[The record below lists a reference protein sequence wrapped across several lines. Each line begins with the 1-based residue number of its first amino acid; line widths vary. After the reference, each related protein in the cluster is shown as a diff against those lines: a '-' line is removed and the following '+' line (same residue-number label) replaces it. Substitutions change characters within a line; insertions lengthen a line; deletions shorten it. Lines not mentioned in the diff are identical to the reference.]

1 MKYKLIW
8 LLAALSI
15 ISTAVYANPAV
26 GDRIPLKQ
34 GELSTKQKV
43 IIVPPST
50 VMTVLTTYELNSNAL
65 MPGQTVTVALPEN
78 FFYKDTLIAPKGSI
92 LTGNVVTVQR
102 AAQDGTDGKLHL
114 RFSLITTPYG
124 LQIPI
129 VAIIKTDDLSG
140 VLVGTKDNNV
150 KTKEKHISSQN
161 TNNKNKH
168 KKSKSK
174 NSNNISLKTILN
186 LGENVVIPIDT
197 KFDIVLTQPITI
209 TPADFH

>member
-1 MKYKLIW
+1 MKFKLVW

-15 ISTAVYANPAV
+15 MSTAVYANSSV

-50 VMTVLTTYELNSNAL
+50 VMTVLTTYELNSDAL
-65 MPGQTVTVALPEN
+65 LPGQTITVALPEN

-92 LTGNVVTVQR
+92 LTGNVVTVER
-102 AAQDGTDGKLHL
+102 ASQDGTDGKLHL

-150 KTKEKHISSQN
+150 KTEEKAISSQSL
-161 TNNKNKH
+161 NNKNK
-168 KKSKSK
+168 KPKSK

-209 TPADFH
+209 TPSKFN